1 MSEAQVDRL
10 EELARILHDARLAAR
25 ETPRITEKGPLSV
38 DEAYSVM
45 ESGIG
50 LREHDGEQVI
60 AYKMGLTSEAKRR
73 QMGLDQAIFGILTD
87 RMQLRAEA
95 PYPLEGRIHP
105 KAEPEIAFRVSQ
117 MLDARNGS
125 ISPDEAWN
133 AVAEV
138 APAIEVLDSRYVGF
152 KYFSLPD
159 VIADNASS
167 SDYLIGTPVAKPA
180 HWSELESWKID
191 FMVNGTVQHHAMGSE
206 ISGSPI
212 RSLVELTELL
222 ARRNQVLPAGCW
234 VLLGAATPAVALESG
249 MAVELQLRG
258 PGDPP
263 SRLRLDVGPISDG
276 HQRTAASFS

>member
-1 MSEAQVDRL
+1 MSELQIDPIQ
-10 EELARILHDARLAAR
+10 ELARTLHDARLAAR
-25 ETPRITEKGPLSV
+25 EIPRITENGPLSI

-45 ESGIG
+45 ESGIQ

-87 RMQLRAEA
+87 RMELRSGV
-95 PYPLEGRIHP
+95 PYSLQGRIHP
-105 KAEPEIAFRVSQ
+105 KAEPEIAFRVGR
-117 MLDARNGS
+117 MLDARKNP
-125 ISPDEAWN
+125 INADEAWG
-133 AVAEV
+133 AVDQV

-167 SDYLIGTPVAKPA
+167 SDYLIGAPVPKPA
-180 HWSELESWKID
+180 HWSELEQWKID
-191 FMVNGTVQHHAMGSE
+191 FIVNGTVMHQAVASE

-222 ARRNQVLPAGCW
+222 ARRNQVLPAGSW
-234 VLLGAATPAVALESG
+234 VLLGAATAAVALEPG
-249 MAVELQLRG
+249 MSVELEMQG
-258 PGDPP
+258 PSAP
-263 SRLRLDVGPISDG
+263 SKTRLAVAR
-276 HQRTAASFS
+276 